1 MKQTTKT
8 TMRMRMRMRK
18 KNKSIK
24 NKSIKNKVVHKDIIY
39 FFLQM
44 INSIKLFHWKTT
56 DYATHKA
63 TDQLYADLN
72 LKIDQFVEVLLG
84 KNSAIHNNNNNN
96 NNTYSALFLEAE
108 HVVIRKRAESR
119 AIIDSVDASHKIRTH
134 LRQARI

>member
-8 TMRMRMRMRK
+8 TMRMRK
-18 KNKSIK
+18 KNKSIKNKSIK

-44 INSIKLFHWKTT
+44 INAIKLFHWKTT

-72 LKIDQFVEVLLG
+72 LKIEDR
-84 KNSAIHNNNNNN
+84 KS
-96 NNTYSALFLEAE
+96 
-108 HVVIRKRAESR
+108 VV
-119 AIIDSVDASHKIRTH
+119 
-134 LRQARI
+134 